1 MLKIVEYAN
10 SDDYSC
16 LVTVNEY
23 VPIAFRT
30 QREPLGGARY
40 IRLGN
45 FTNCLLELIV
55 SVDLMTLRGVT
66 VTLVNEVRHDLMSG
80 VDTGPA
86 GLPVL
91 ALPKDVE
98 FTGPASAKRVNIAC
112 NFSLATSGSVAEISI
127 NDNKQF
133 DARTIHGNVWFLM
146 RNEEL
151 VGIRFL
157 DLNVESINVINSFD
171 RS

>member
-1 MLKIVEYAN
+1 MLKIVGSAN
-10 SDDYSC
+10 SADYSC
-16 LVTVNEY
+16 LVDVNEY

-45 FTNCLLELIV
+45 LTNCLLELIV
-55 SVDLMTLRGVT
+55 SADLMTLRGVT
-66 VTLVNEVRHDLMSG
+66 VTLVSEVGHDLMSG
-80 VDTGPA
+80 SDTGLL

-91 ALPKDVE
+91 ALPKDAE
-98 FTGPASAKRVNIAC
+98 FTGPASSQRANIAC
-112 NFSLATSGSVAEISI
+112 NFSLATSEGVAEISI
-127 NDNKQF
+127 NDNKKF
-133 DARTIHGNVWFLM
+133 DARIIHGNVWFLM
-146 RNEEL
+146 KDEEL

-157 DLNVESINVINSFD
+157 GLDAESISVINSFD